1 MRISDWS
8 SDVCSSDLALGR
20 CASALAEQRAKRL
33 TLRVN
38 LQRTRRAR
46 LWRAQVEIGRD
57 HQRRGARYRKL
68 IRPVAIEKAAAA
80 ARGQRQ
86 RNCWNDQCKLTRQSV
101 GQGKGVTVRV
111 DLGGRRTL

>member
-20 CASALAEQRAKRL
+20 CASALAEQRAQRL
-33 TLRVN
+33 ALRVN

-57 HQRRGARYRKL
+57 HKRRGARYRKL
-68 IRPVAIEKAAAA
+68 IRPVALEKAAAA
-80 ARGQRQ
+80 TGRKRQ
-86 RNCWNDQCKLTRQSV
+86 RKIGRASCREEEGQSV
-101 GQGKGVTVRV
+101 
-111 DLGGRRTL
+111 